1 MPPGPEDQL
10 TSWLRQRVASR
21 GSDLIG
27 DDASFLPGTRLAV
40 TVDQQLEGV
49 HFPTGLSPVTIG
61 RRLVAV
67 NLSDAAAV
75 GGMPTLGFL
84 ALAAPSGFPIKPM
97 LAAVE
102 KELADHGARLAGGDL
117 ARSASLG
124 ASLTL
129 LAQRSPRSRWL
140 ERSAAKAGDRL
151 WVGGTVGESA
161 IGRLLLKQ
169 GARYENGHAVL
180 APSQEVDR
188 QTSVRA
194 RRAIRRHLLPQ
205 PQLELGYWLSK
216 RRRAAAIDVSD
227 GTLLDLERLC
237 RASGVGALL
246 DAEQLPRSDGF
257 EDCAAL
263 VGANPIN
270 LALTGGE
277 DYVLLFALPAGIRP
291 PASFGATAVGR
302 VRSQRGIEV
311 VGGEGMTRPGWD
323 HFASPE

>member
-1 MPPGPEDQL
+1 MPLGPEDQL
-10 TSWLRQRVASR
+10 TGWLRQRVASR

-27 DDASFLPGTRLAV
+27 DDATFLPGTRLAV

-49 HFPTGLSPVTIG
+49 HFPKGLSPATIG

-75 GGMPTLGFL
+75 GGKPTLGFL
-84 ALAAPSGFPIKPM
+84 ALAAPSGFPIKAL

-102 KELADHGARLAGGDL
+102 KELVDHGARLAGGDL
-117 ARSASLG
+117 AKSSLLG

-129 LAQRSPRSRWL
+129 LAQRCPRSHWL

-151 WVGGTVGESA
+151 WIGGTVGESA
-161 IGRLLLKQ
+161 IGRLLLAQ
-169 GARYENGHAVL
+169 GARYESGRVVL
-180 APSQEVDR
+180 APSQDVDKR
-188 QTSVRA
+188 TSIRA

-205 PQLELGYWLSK
+205 PQLELGSWLAK

-246 DAEQLPRSDGF
+246 DAERLPKSERF
-257 EDCAAL
+257 EECAAL
-263 VGANPIN
+263 VGADPIG

-277 DYVLLFALPAGIRP
+277 DYVLLFTLPEGIRP
-291 PASFGATAVGR
+291 PASLGARAIGHL
-302 VRSQRGIEV
+302 RSQCGIEV
-311 VGGEGMTRPGWD
+311 VGASGSTPRPGWD
-323 HFASPE
+323 HFAS